1 MLAWR
6 RPSPGGVAGARSVA
20 EGESARIDAWLWR
33 ARFFRSR
40 SLASAKVAKGHI
52 RLRRAGEETRID
64 KASRTIRVGDELTFA
79 IGARVIAVRV
89 AALGLRRGP
98 PAEAR
103 GLYDLLEPAQ
113 APPLAVDKT
122 GDAPR

>member
-1 MLAWR
+1 
-6 RPSPGGVAGARSVA
+6 VA
-20 EGESARIDAWLWR
+20 EAEAARIDTWLWR

-40 SLASAKVAKGHI
+40 SQASAKAAKGHI

-64 KASRTIRVGDELTFA
+64 KASRTVRVGDELTFA
-79 IGARVIAVRV
+79 VGARVIAVRV

-103 GLYDLLEPAQ
+103 GLYELLEAAQ
-113 APPLAVDKT
+113 AAPVAVDKI
-122 GDAPR
+122 GSAPR